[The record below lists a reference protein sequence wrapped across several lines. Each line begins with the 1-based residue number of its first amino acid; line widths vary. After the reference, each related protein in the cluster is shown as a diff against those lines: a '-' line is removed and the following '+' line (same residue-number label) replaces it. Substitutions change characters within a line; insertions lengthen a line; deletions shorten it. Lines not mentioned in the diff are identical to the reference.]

1 MFRLMKIILDLSF
14 LQAPSDM
21 SSSWKTEMNCLAAS
35 LGVKNSSIYQKVGP
49 TKGQNSSTIWPEEI
63 LTPNHQ
69 PKMDSSNS
77 ISLPLPIQTIELLK
91 KSSQSSEPS
100 ALDWETK
107 IKSNKKDKSTKFIR
121 IASWNVHSI
130 NP

>member
-1 MFRLMKIILDLSF
+1 MKIILDLSF

-21 SSSWKTEMNCLAAS
+21 SSSWKTKMNCLAAS
-35 LGVKNSSIYQKVGP
+35 LGVKNSSIYQEVGL
-49 TKGQNSSTIWPEEI
+49 TKGQNSSIIWPEKI

-77 ISLPLPIQTIELLK
+77 ISPPLPVQTIELLK

-100 ALDWETK
+100 ALDWENK
-107 IKSNKKDKSTKFIR
+107 NKSNKKDKSTKFIR
-121 IASWNVHSI
+121 IASWNE
-130 NP
+130 